1 MLLLDSN
8 IVRFWLSL
16 SYTCVFSFYSYMSL
30 LSKLKCLFQTEK
42 CGMGVVAEE
51 DIKQGDFVIEYVGEG

>member
-1 MLLLDSN
+1 MNLVKDFGFHYDMYLP
-8 IVRFWLSL
+8 
-16 SYTCVFSFYSYMSL
+16 VFALFYSYVPL

-51 DIKQGDFVIEYVGEG
+51 DINQGDFVIEYVGEG